1 MTTISSP
8 AELEAYLHRNIPI
21 TAAMEI
27 AVERVAVDEVV
38 LAAPLEPNIN
48 HRETL
53 FGGSAVTISILAAW
67 SLIHLRLTGAGLAHR
82 LVIQRSTM
90 SYEAPVTGRF
100 TAHARLSDEANW
112 EQGVKLFS
120 RRGKSRFSTVAELR
134 QGELVGGHMTAD
146 FVALA

>member
-38 LAAPLEPNIN
+38 LAATLEPNIN

>member
-1 MTTISSP
+1 VAVLSTP
-8 AELEAYLHRNIPI
+8 AELKAYLHRNIPI

-27 AVERVAVDEVV
+27 AVESVAADEVV

-53 FGGSAVTISILAAW
+53 FGGSAVTICILAAW
-67 SLIHLRLTGAGLAHR
+67 SLIHLRLTEAGIAHR

-90 SYEAPVTGRF
+90 NYEAPVTGRF
-100 TAHARLSDEANW
+100 TAHARLADETAW
-112 EQGVKLFS
+112 ERCLTMLG
-120 RRGKSRFSTVAELR
+120 RHNKSRFSTIAELR
-134 QGELVGGHMTAD
+134 QGELVGARMAAD

>member
-1 MTTISSP
+1 MTDLSSP

-21 TAAMEI
+21 TAAMAV
-27 AVERVAVDEVV
+27 AVESIAEDEVV

-53 FGGSAVTISILAAW
+53 FGGSAVTICILAAW

-82 LVIQRSTM
+82 LVIQRSAM
-90 SYEAPVTGRF
+90 SYDAPVTGRF
-100 TAHARLSDEANW
+100 TVHARLGDEADW
-112 EQGVKLFS
+112 KQGVKLFI
-120 RRGKSRFSTVAELR
+120 RRGKSRFGTFAELR
-134 QGELVGGHMTAD
+134 QGELVGGRMTAD